1 MVRLDEDTAPHDLAN
16 ANANAA
22 ALPGET
28 LAFCGLS
35 RHIGHS

>member
-1 MVRLDEDTAPHDLAN
+1 MVRLDEDTAPHDLAD
-16 ANANAA
+16 ANAA